1 MQFEFSNKFDNTTVK
16 VGDVEW
22 SPTPTPQLI
31 LELWPNLDRRNP
43 GFPFQQTSFSCL
55 ISQEYK

>member
-1 MQFEFSNKFDNTTVK
+1 MEIEFSNKFDNTTVK

-31 LELWPNLDRRNP
+31 LELWAE
-43 GFPFQQTSFSCL
+43 S
-55 ISQEYK
+55 